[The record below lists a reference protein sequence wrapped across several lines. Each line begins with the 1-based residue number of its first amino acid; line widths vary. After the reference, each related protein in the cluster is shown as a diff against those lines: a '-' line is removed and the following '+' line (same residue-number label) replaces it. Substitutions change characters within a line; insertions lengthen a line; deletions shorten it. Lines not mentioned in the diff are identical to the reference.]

1 MLLVGY
7 LYMMTDV
14 GLCKKCSS
22 VLGKIMR
29 LYIVMTDPWKF
40 ISNMSYSSVSLL
52 DLSDEILLIIL
63 KKLKWVHIFDSL
75 FNVDERLNRLI
86 VDSVIHASYIDL
98 FVISS
103 TDKIDSIAKTILDR
117 ICSSILPQIHQHIKC
132 LALESSS
139 MERILLATDY
149 PKLKTLGLFGM
160 WTRNDYTSS

>member
-1 MLLVGY
+1 
-7 LYMMTDV
+7 
-14 GLCKKCSS
+14 
-22 VLGKIMR
+22 MR

-103 TDKIDSIAKTILDR
+103 T
-117 ICSSILPQIHQHIKC
+117 
-132 LALESSS
+132 
-139 MERILLATDY
+139 Y
-149 PKLKTLGLFGM
+149 
-160 WTRNDYTSS
+160 